1 MVGVRHATYS
11 VGMNDP
17 WSTFVDALL
26 GQRRATPQSWPARRI
41 HRMMDDTRPA
51 TPSARVM
58 PLVRP
63 LPTQMPRP
71 LSR

>member
-1 MVGVRHATYS
+1 MVVAPRATYS

-41 HRMMDDTRPA
+41 HRMMDDAPRP
-51 TPSARVM
+51 VM
-58 PLVRP
+58 PPVRTMPLTRP
-63 LPTQMPRP
+63 LPMARP
-71 LSR
+71 LAR